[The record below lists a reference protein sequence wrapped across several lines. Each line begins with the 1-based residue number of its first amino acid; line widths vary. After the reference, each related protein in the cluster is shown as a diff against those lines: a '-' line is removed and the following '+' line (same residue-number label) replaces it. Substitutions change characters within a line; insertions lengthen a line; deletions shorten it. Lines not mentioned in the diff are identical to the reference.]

1 MTKRSRWTWGVAAGA
16 GAIGLL
22 VLFFRADP
30 IRVETAKLARG
41 PLLVSVE
48 EQGRTRARHRY
59 TVAAP
64 ISGRLLRTEVDE
76 GNKVEAGDVLAT
88 MAPPPEDPRNQAT
101 ARAELAAAE
110 ARLRE
115 SEAALSEAE
124 SADAQARRETER
136 RRELF
141 AQGAISI
148 ETREKYE
155 QAARAASA
163 RLDTARASLRAA
175 RAELERAR
183 SRLLGIRVDGDGTQG
198 LTSAVRAPVAGT
210 VLRVHEESERVVPAG
225 TPLFEIGEGDG
236 LELVV
241 DLLTEDA
248 VAVEAGDA
256 IEITGWGA
264 ANTLAG
270 RVRYVEPQAFTEI
283 SALGVEE
290 QRVNVI
296 GDLLDP
302 PASLGAGYRIEAA
315 IITWRG
321 DDVLRVPTSA
331 IFQRDGR
338 WHCFV
343 IERGRA
349 RLRDVEIG
357 HRGSEAAEVLGG
369 LQAGEAV
376 ILFPSDLIE
385 DGVAVTARSGG

>member
-1 MTKRSRWTWGVAAGA
+1 M
-16 GAIGLL
+16 
-22 VLFFRADP
+22 
-30 IRVETAKLARG
+30 
-41 PLLVSVE
+41 
-48 EQGRTRARHRY
+48 HRY

-76 GNKVEAGDVLAT
+76 GRKVEAGDVLAT

-110 ARLRE
+110 ARARE

-136 RRELF
+136 RRDLF
-141 AQGAISI
+141 AKGAISI

-155 QAARAASA
+155 QAARSSSA

-183 SRLLGIRVDGDGTQG
+183 SRLLGIKVDGDGTQPM
-198 LTSAVRAPVAGT
+198 TSAVRAPVAGT
-210 VLRVHEESERVVPAG
+210 VLQVPEQRDRVVPAG

-236 LELVV
+236 LEIVV
-241 DLLTEDA
+241 DLLTEEA
-248 VAVEAGDA
+248 VQVHAGDA
-256 IEITGWGA
+256 IQITGWGA

-315 IITWRG
+315 IVTWRG
-321 DDVLRVPTSA
+321 EDVLRVPTSA
-331 IFQRDGR
+331 IFQRGGQ
-338 WHCFV
+338 WHCFA
-343 IERGRA
+343 IESGRA

-357 HRGSEAAEVLGG
+357 HRGAEDAEVLGG
-369 LQAGEAV
+369 LEQDDVV

-385 DGVAVTARSGG
+385 DGVSVSAPDSK